1 MTGPMTGML
10 LRPAPAN
17 DPALSLSR
25 LARPQ
30 SKFIPELFAALLLA
44 LTGAASARAGQ
55 LPDQPEAS
63 AGSSCS
69 EIRQSLARLG
79 QAERDQAFALQI
91 FSGGGQ
97 ISMVELRYQRMQQ
110 ADGDLREVLRR
121 VRASSLGR
129 DPSVSE
135 CLSLGYQSL
144 FAAEKVGTEVEQILV
159 KAHGEP
165 LVRLGDS
172 P

>member
-1 MTGPMTGML
+1 MTGLTS
-10 LRPAPAN
+10 RPAPAY
-17 DPALSLSR
+17 DPALSFSR
-25 LARPQ
+25 LARPT
-30 SKFIPELFAALLLA
+30 SKLVSTLFAALLIVQ
-44 LTGAASARAGQ
+44 TSTVSARAGQ
-55 LPDQPEAS
+55 LPDQLGTS
-63 AGSSCS
+63 AGNSCS
-69 EIRQSLARLG
+69 RIRQALARLG

-97 ISMVELRYQRMQQ
+97 LSMVELRYQRMQQ

-135 CLSLGYQSL
+135 CLRLGYQSL
-144 FAAEKVGTEVEQILV
+144 FAAEKVCTEVEQILV

-172 P
+172 PW